1 MCLRIFWTIF
11 SLRVIK
17 NSIVYFRL
25 SVPYG
30 ESDNLRRK
38 WQHRL
43 FSSQKFSHLHLN
55 LSSNQI
61 VQCWSRDSRHP
72 TDDICLT
79 SNPLGPDFDNISPIS
94 KLHCGQLMESCRKPA
109 QNSSIADSVAFSCI
123 SPIYLTKTEIISRTI
138 SLIAQEFI
146 LNASTSD
153 PFASISI
160 PPKLFIV
167 GMPRL
172 SFGRFYT
179 SHRRLFK
186 MRPPPIPFLSTP
198 DLQFFSPKPKLDS
211 GPFIPDHWK

>member
-1 MCLRIFWTIF
+1 
-11 SLRVIK
+11 
-17 NSIVYFRL
+17 
-25 SVPYG
+25 
-30 ESDNLRRK
+30 
-38 WQHRL
+38 
-43 FSSQKFSHLHLN
+43 
-55 LSSNQI
+55 
-61 VQCWSRDSRHP
+61 
-72 TDDICLT
+72 
-79 SNPLGPDFDNISPIS
+79 
-94 KLHCGQLMESCRKPA
+94 MESCRKPA

-198 DLQFFSPKPKLDS
+198 DLQFFSPQTEVRFRTIYPRSLKITKAELQLIPLLPAPWLFKP
-211 GPFIPDHWK
+211 